1 MKICNAYCGIGGNRR
16 LWPEGHDI
24 TAVEMNPDIA
34 KIYQD
39 FFPRDTVIVGNAHDY
54 LLEHYKEYD
63 FIWASPPCPSH
74 SDIRRCSVHG
84 NRNPGMKAIYPDMT
98 LYQEILLLQYFA
110 DKKTKYVVEN
120 VIPYYEPLVAAQKSG
135 RHLFWSNFIIQDIK
149 PNTRSMDSVKKQEN
163 ELQYNLD
170 KYDMS
175 SKQKLKCLRNCVDPK
190 LGLHI
195 YNCAF
200 RDKQLSLI

>member
-39 FFPRDTVIVGNAHDY
+39 FFPNDTVIVGNAHDY

-63 FIWASPPCPSH
+63 FIWSSPPCPSH
-74 SDIRRCSVHG
+74 SRIR
-84 NRNPGMKAIYPDMT
+84 KAGTHRGQQPPIYPDMT
-98 LYQEILLLQYFA
+98 LYQEILLLQGYA
-110 DKKTKYVVEN
+110 PLDKRWAVEN
-120 VIPYYEPLVAAQKSG
+120 VMPWYKPLIGGQESG
-135 RHLFWSNFIIQDIK
+135 RHLFWSNFYISNYIGTT
-149 PNTRSMDSVKKQEN
+149 NTIDSIDGTYPGDAHGFNIDNYKIDNRRKI
-163 ELQYNLD
+163 
-170 KYDMS
+170 
-175 SKQKLKCLRNCVDPK
+175 LRNCVDPK